1 MDNGRTSEGEAARTD
16 PALRGTKLHL
26 FVPLRDIVHREALRR
41 WPNLQLIRGVS
52 VNVAD
57 VGKLQTFKII
67 PLGLRVQTH
76 SVFD

>member
-26 FVPLRDIVHREALRR
+26 FVPLRDIVHREALRK